1 VGAGTLVAVR
11 KKINDFAGK
20 RTVSMTTEA
29 TNVLASIPGKE
40 RDDVARSFAK
50 IGWRLLPFL
59 MLCYVV
65 AFLDRINIGFAQLQM
80 KQTLPFSDAVYGLG
94 AGIFFV
100 GYMVYEVPS
109 NLLLQRI
116 GVRKTMLRIMFAW
129 GVVAAG
135 MALVQT
141 PLQFYVARVL
151 LGIFEAGFLPGV
163 ILYLTYWYPSARRG
177 QVMATFMSATAIAPL
192 LAGPLCGATLK
203 YLDGVAGLHGWQWL
217 FISQGVPASVLGI
230 AAYFYLAD
238 RPDDASWLTGEEKS
252 ALRLQ
257 HERDRPDVETSAHSG
272 FWQMARDLKI
282 YGLVL
287 ADMLLL
293 AANYTL
299 VFSVPSMIKSWGISD
314 LFHVGLLSTL
324 PQIAGVIGMILI
336 GRHSDQ
342 HRERR
347 WHYAACV
354 AVAALGMFLVTLAQG
369 NVAFAML
376 GLTIAGVGFV
386 SAVPLFVTTC
396 TEYLS
401 KASMAGGVAL
411 IAGLANLGP
420 IAAPPVTG
428 FITAVTGGAVYSLYL
443 VVVLYLLSGA
453 VLLGTLRGA
462 SLRKQ

>member
-1 VGAGTLVAVR
+1 
-11 KKINDFAGK
+11 
-20 RTVSMTTEA
+20 MTTET
-29 TNVLASIPGKE
+29 TNVLVAAPGEE
-40 RDDVARSFAK
+40 RDGIVRLFAK

-80 KQTLPFSDAVYGLG
+80 KQTLPFSDATYGIG

-100 GYMVYEVPS
+100 GYMFLEVPS
-109 NLLLQRI
+109 NLLLERI

-129 GVVAAG
+129 GIVAAA
-135 MALVQT
+135 MAFVQT
-141 PLQFYVARVL
+141 PLQFYVARFL
-151 LGIFEAGFLPGV
+151 LGVFEAGFLPGV

-203 YLDGVAGLHGWQWL
+203 YLDGFDGLHGWQWL
-217 FISQGVPASVLGI
+217 FISQGVPAALLGM
-230 AAYFYLAD
+230 AAYFYLHD
-238 RPDDASWLTGEEKS
+238 KPQDAPWLTAGEKS
-252 ALRLQ
+252 ALRRQ
-257 HERDRPDVETSAHSG
+257 HEQDHPDVEASSHSG
-272 FWQMARDLKI
+272 FWQMAMDPKI

-287 ADMLLL
+287 VDILLL
-293 AANYTL
+293 GANYTM
-299 VFSVPSMIKSWGISD
+299 VFSIPSMIKGWGISD

-324 PQIAGVIGMILI
+324 PHIAGVIGTILV
-336 GRHSDQ
+336 GRHSDK

-354 AVAALGMFLVTLAQG
+354 AVAALGLLFMTFAQG
-369 NVAFAML
+369 NIVLAVL

-401 KASMAGGVAL
+401 KASIAGGVAF

-420 IAAPPVTG
+420 VAAPPITSFLTAATG
-428 FITAVTGGAVYSLYL
+428 NQVYSIYL
-443 VVVLYLLSGA
+443 VMVLYLLSGA
-453 VLLGTLRGA
+453 VLLVTLRGA
-462 SLRKQ
+462 SPRNR